1 MTTRIASS
9 TAAATPGRDSRSWK
23 CRTGNRSKPS
33 GVGYADHDGVSL
45 LGDLYLPAGAG
56 RHPALVAVHGGGW
69 QAGARSSFQHWG
81 PGSPSADTVRDQL
94 PAGEEGR
101 GVPAG
106 GSRRARR
113 GAVRAR
119 RRRAVRIDPERIGLF
134 GASAGA
140 HLSALA
146 ALGGASPIFGCLPR
160 SPCHRRHRGEGAGRR
175 LRRIRSGRDVA
186 AL

>member
-23 CRTGNRSKPS
+23 CRTGNRSKPAAAS
-33 GVGYADHDGVSL
+33 AMPTMTGSRCWAISICRPARDAIPRWSQCTAADGRPVRAAASST
-45 LGDLYLPAGAG
+45 GA
-56 RHPALVAVHGGGW
+56 L
-69 QAGARSSFQHWG
+69 ARRARIRAS
-81 PGSPSADTVRDQL
+81 RDQL

-146 ALGGASPIFGCLPR
+146 ALGGASPIFEVPTEIPMPP
-160 SPCHRRHRGEGAGRR
+160 SPPG
-175 LRRIRSGRDVA
+175 
-186 AL
+186 